1 MRALLDVI
9 LLALQ
14 FYTWV
19 IIAVAVLSWLIAFNV
34 INIQNDLVRSIWNG
48 LNALTEPALRPIRRF
63 LPNMGGLDI
72 SPIILLFVIFF
83 IERIISYNIY
93 PMVLGF

>member
-19 IIAVAVLSWLIAFNV
+19 IIAVAILSWLIAFNV

-48 LNALTEPALRPIRRF
+48 LNALTEPCLRPIRRF
-63 LPNMGGLDI
+63 MPNMGGLDI
-72 SPIILLFVIFF
+72 SPIILLLIIFF
-83 IERIISYNIY
+83 IERVIAYNIY
-93 PMVLGF
+93 PLVLGL